1 MKWLVDLL
9 IDFFSLQLM
18 QTMLLQTPGT
28 LDLALVMM
36 KRLVD
41 LLIDFFSPV
50 DADGASA
57 NTGYTGSSP
66 GDDEAEEQAT
76 AGPQGNSITESQR
89 ARVAVQALNNSETVS
104 RQRSPGNSPPGQQ
117 RASASA
123 SGSSQQQQ
131 PAEAGEDEEEERELS
146 LCFVG

>member
-1 MKWLVDLL
+1 
-9 IDFFSLQLM
+9 M
-18 QTMLLQTPGT
+18 QMVLLQTPGT

-41 LLIDFFSPV
+41 LLIDFIFFSPV

-66 GDDEAEEQAT
+66 GDDETEEQAT
-76 AGPQGNSITESQR
+76 AGPQGNTGNSITESQQ
-89 ARVAVQALNNSETVS
+89 ARVAVQALNHSERAS
-104 RQRSPGNSPPGQQ
+104 RQRSPRNSPPRQQ
-117 RASASA
+117 RATASA

-131 PAEAGEDEEEERELS
+131 PVEAGEDEEEERELS
-146 LCFVG
+146 MCFVG